1 MMRLVLLLLPT
12 PLVNNSQVSHSM
24 VAMCMEEVDRL
35 QILLVRGI
43 YWAELGKHIDE
54 HIAEMGQVEL

>member
-1 MMRLVLLLLPT
+1 
-12 PLVNNSQVSHSM
+12 M

>member
-1 MMRLVLLLLPT
+1 
-12 PLVNNSQVSHSM
+12 M

-35 QILLVRGI
+35 QILLVKSI

-54 HIAEMGQVEL
+54 HIAEMGQLEL